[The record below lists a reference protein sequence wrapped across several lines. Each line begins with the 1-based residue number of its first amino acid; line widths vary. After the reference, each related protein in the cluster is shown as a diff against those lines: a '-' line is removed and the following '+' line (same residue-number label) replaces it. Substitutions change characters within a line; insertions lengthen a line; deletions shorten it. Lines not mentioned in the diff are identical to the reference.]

1 MDSNTYIKLKVFDW
15 VDSDHLKCF
24 CLRTRTISDYPF
36 RSFQDLR
43 PTNIILTEV
52 HFKGLTCVTRCD
64 SDNSCQVT
72 RTLSSVNCIVL
83 ILSSC
88 LLTTLLYR
96 LVAQNPRKLCLC
108 DGLCGLSCI
117 RPEKECPELADPP
130 SGQVG
135 K

>member
-1 MDSNTYIKLKVFDW
+1 MDFSIFG
-15 VDSDHLKCF
+15 
-24 CLRTRTISDYPF
+24 
-36 RSFQDLR
+36 SFQDLHI
-43 PTNIILTEV
+43 NVIILTEV

-64 SDNSCQVT
+64 SDNSCQVSCFS
-72 RTLSSVNCIVL
+72 LYFSELFCIDSKQFSVDHDHSSV
-83 ILSSC
+83 
-88 LLTTLLYR
+88 LT
-96 LVAQNPRKLCLC
+96 ACQNPRKLCLC